1 MEFGTF
7 GGVANSSDSGL
18 FTQTGDRIGASLAAF
33 GSFGASPL
41 GATAGLFGHDYGI
54 TLANSTATDIEVG
67 PV

>member
-7 GGVANSSDSGL
+7 GGAPNSSDSGL
-18 FTQTGDRIGASLAAF
+18 FTQTGDRIDASLAAF